1 MTQAWRGGHGRDR
14 QRSKTSEGGASLR
27 FDLRGRVRH
36 CGGHEQET
44 LAADQRDERGE
55 EYDGVVERDLER
67 FQKWLASIPD
77 RDYFKAPRGRRCM
90 PGDTGGDGASR
101 RSDLRVLEDNR

>member
-1 MTQAWRGGHGRDR
+1 VELRYDLTFAVAFGTAAGMSRRRWRR
-14 QRSKTSEGGASLR
+14 TSETSE
-27 FDLRGRVRH
+27 VRSMT
-36 CGGHEQET
+36 GSWSGT
-44 LAADQRDERGE
+44 WN
-55 EYDGVVERDLER
+55 V